1 MEQELDYRKEL
12 EEARKVASK
21 MELRGHEHLTDAYWE
36 VVCGTVLLAEH
47 DLREQDQEWEI
58 ASLAREMLIYAE
70 RLAGHEQMLDN
81 VYEATRRMLEAL
93 YNHPRLKARLLAFEI
108 KLLKQIEARESQKQE
123 LLQEAE
129 DELSE
134 LQNNIRLADEGRL
147 HEIPQT
153 GHLKGDPIEWTA
165 RWEEVI
171 DEADRKVFRKLADT
185 PRGMGFCYAFWHMRA
200 QVLSKDYHLE
210 WKSPQVMNPRVMFD

>member
-58 ASLAREMLIYAE
+58 ASLAREMLTYAE

-81 VYEATRRMLEAL
+81 VYEA
-93 YNHPRLKARLLAFEI
+93 RLLAFEI
-108 KLLKQIEARESQKQE
+108 QLLKQIEAREGNKQE

-134 LQNNIRLADEGRL
+134 LQTNIRLADEGRL

-171 DEADRKVFRKLADT
+171 DEADRKVFRKLGDT

-200 QVLSKDYHLE
+200 EVLSKDYHLE